1 MALAMTDAIPLM
13 QADGTTG
20 RNNARDIRTQ
30 LLGALFTP
38 DSSGSSVRPGVLP
51 RNYVNTTG
59 AEFVDLKVI
68 QLSTPGQGVQLYPG
82 KCIAVRTGQGPYL
95 LTQETTVSLYNLDAA
110 DPSNARIDIIYA
122 RLYDQAIGDV
132 TLQGPY
138 LEHVNGTPSGSPVAP
153 TGSVPAGAVMLAQ
166 ILRPAATNNV
176 TGANITDLRKSTQ
189 LQAVPRPL
197 MPGDSLSDA
206 GLFPSERRLR
216 LATTTQI
223 AAGSPPYIEE
233 IWCADSKWR
242 PTTYDIVGRNRRSTN
257 ITTTQTA
264 AATAQRVMT
273 ARASVLAGRTY
284 RISGR
289 TSLSHSSATAAAQ
302 VNFIYTTNDVE
313 PVASGTV
320 MFREILTFGGVG
332 VPETLQWTCLYEAA
346 TDHVLRVTPCMFT
359 AIGAGTLT
367 WECATGP
374 NPSDLVIE
382 DRGPTLA
389 ISGTIY

>member
-1 MALAMTDAIPLM
+1 MTDAIPLM

-30 LLGALFTP
+30 LLGSVFTP
-38 DSSGSSVRPGVLP
+38 DTTGFGVRPGVLP
-51 RNYVNTTG
+51 RTYVNTTG

-68 QLSTPGQGVQLYPG
+68 QLASPGQGVQLYPG
-82 KCIAVRTGQGPYL
+82 KCISVRTGQGPYL
-95 LTQETTVSLYNLDAA
+95 LTQESTVSLYSLDAA
-110 DPSNARIDIIYA
+110 DPTNPRIDIIYA

-138 LEHVNGTPSGSPVAP
+138 LEHVNGTAAGSPVAP

-166 ILRPAATNNV
+166 ILRPANTNNV

-189 LQAVPRPL
+189 VQAVPRPL
-197 MPGDSLSDA
+197 LPGDSLADA

-216 LATTTQI
+216 MATTTQI

-233 IWCADSKWR
+233 IWCADGKWR
-242 PTTYDIVGRNRRSTN
+242 PVTYEIVGRNRRSTN
-257 ITTTQTA
+257 KTTTATTSG
-264 AATAQRVMT
+264 TAQLIFT

-284 RISGR
+284 RITGR
-289 TSLSHSSATAAAQ
+289 TSISHSSATAAAQ
-302 VNFIYTTNDVE
+302 VEFHYTTNDVE
-313 PVASGTV
+313 PTAASAIL
-320 MFREILTFGGVG
+320 FREIPTFGGVG
-332 VPETLQWTCLYEAA
+332 VPEPLVWSYLYDAA
-346 TDHVLRVTPCMFT
+346 TDHVLRVTPAMFT
-359 AIGAGTLT
+359 AIGAGTVT

-374 NPSDLVIE
+374 NPSEIVIQ
-382 DRGPTLA
+382 DCGPTVA